1 MAKILIV
8 DDDEMIRMM
17 YQKIFV
23 FNNFE
28 VEVAADGQ
36 EGLQKAIDTKPDI
49 ILLDV
54 MMPKLTGLQT
64 LDKLKENEQT
74 KSIPVIMLTSL
85 NGQQDAE
92 MGLSKGAVKYIVKSE
107 YEPKE
112 VAVAVKEVLGGY
124 INKAPQANSN
134 PAP

>member
-23 FNNFE
+23 FNNFDA
-28 VEVAADGQ
+28 EVAADGQ

-64 LDKLKENEQT
+64 LEKLKENEQT

-112 VAVAVKEVLGGY
+112 VAEAVKEVLGGY
-124 INKAPQANSN
+124 INKASQANSN
-134 PAP
+134 PA